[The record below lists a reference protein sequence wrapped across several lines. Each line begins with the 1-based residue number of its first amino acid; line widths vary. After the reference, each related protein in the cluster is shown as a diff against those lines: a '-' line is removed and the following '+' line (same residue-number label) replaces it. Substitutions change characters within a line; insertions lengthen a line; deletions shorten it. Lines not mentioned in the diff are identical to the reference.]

1 MNYKGLNQLLCAAV
15 VNERFCEM
23 LIHYPSRA
31 LSSGYGGQGFSLTP
45 EERALVIGIR
55 AERLED
61 LAAGICDWISGTGHG
76 GTLSAASCVDG
87 NRNMSYTEP
96 VAGFAHGPARI

>member
-1 MNYKGLNQLLCAAV
+1 MKHKGLNQLLCAAV

-23 LIHYPSRA
+23 LIRHPSRA

-61 LAAGICDWISGTGHG
+61 LAAGIYDWISGTSHG
-76 GTLSAASCVDG
+76 GTLSAASFVDG
-87 NRNMSYTEP
+87 SGHMSYTEP
-96 VAGFAHGPARI
+96 VAGFVHVPATI

>member
-1 MNYKGLNQLLCAAV
+1 MKHKGLNQLLCAAV
-15 VNERFCEM
+15 VNERFCEV
-23 LIHYPSRA
+23 LLHHPLRA

-61 LAAGICDWISGTGHG
+61 LAAGIYDWISGNSHG
-76 GTLSAASCVDG
+76 GALSAASCMDG
-87 NRNMSYTEP
+87 NRQLSYTEP
-96 VAGFAHGPARI
+96 VAGFVHVPVTI